1 MSLKT
6 SFASILRTVRSKRNI
21 SQRDFGSTASRT
33 YLSKLES
40 ARCSI
45 TLDKLEQISQRL
57 ELNPLTLLTLTLSEE
72 SGKSAVDL
80 IRQVE
85 SEIHALSWEQGE
97 QALASEQ
104 PEALRGLGRHYA
116 AQTSCAIQTEITFP
130 AY

>member
-6 SFASILRTVRSKRNI
+6 SFASILRSIRSKRNI

-57 ELNPLTLLTLTLSEE
+57 ELNPLTLLTLTLSDE
-72 SGKSAVDL
+72 SGRSTADL

-85 SEIHALSWEQGE
+85 AEIHALAWGE
-97 QALASEQ
+97 DKQRLATEH
-104 PEALRGLGRHYA
+104 PERVRDAGRPYA
-116 AQTSCAIQTEITFP
+116 AKTSCALQAEITFP